1 MVTSSIKSAEIK
13 FGECNKQLLEEV
25 IFYGISLGADFV
37 ELFIENSD
45 NASILAEE
53 DFITSVSPSF
63 GKGAGIRIF
72 KDKRDGFVSTN
83 DLSKHGLM
91 RSISQAIEMLDISE
105 KTNNAI
111 FNGLNK
117 LKDYTKPKIN
127 WLKEVPTINEVSEKL
142 LLSTN
147 YLKKDKKV
155 VVRKGS
161 YSRNWQEVIIA
172 SSDGTYVTDIRLHQ
186 TVGLNVMTNDAQY
199 RSNGSRRF
207 GSHGIPNEFRLWD
220 HEKAANEV
228 YESSMNM
235 LYADYVEAGQMP
247 VVLANKFG
255 GVIFHEACGHLLET
269 TQIERGTTPFGN
281 KLNEQ
286 IAHEAVTAIDEG
298 LSEGSFGTLSVDD
311 EGMEPEKSVLIKNGI
326 LKKFISDRAGE
337 LRTGHKRT
345 GSGRRQN
352 YSFAAASRMRNTY
365 ISKGKYTKEDL
376 INSISDGL
384 YCKSMGGGS
393 VGATGQFNFAV
404 EEGYLIKNGKL
415 TKPVKGA
422 TLIGDAK
429 EVMPKISMCGDD
441 LELAP
446 GFCGSISGSVNV
458 TVGQPHIKV
467 DSITV
472 GGR

>member
-1 MVTSSIKSAEIK
+1 MLSSKIKYCDVE
-13 FGECNKQLLEEV
+13 FGKCNKELLEEV
-25 IFYGISLGADFV
+25 ISYGISLGADFV
-37 ELFIENSD
+37 EIFLENSD
-45 NASILAEE
+45 NSTILAEE
-53 DFITSVSPSF
+53 DCITSVSPSF

-83 DLSKHGLM
+83 DLTKKGLM
-91 RSISQAIEMLDISE
+91 GSVSQAIEMLDISDKKNKE
-105 KTNNAI
+105 LFRG
-111 FNGLNK
+111 FNE
-117 LKDYTKPKIN
+117 LKDYTASKKTWID
-127 WLKEVPTINEVSEKL
+127 EIPTINEISEKL
-142 LLSTN
+142 IQSTN
-147 YLKKDKKV
+147 SLKKNKII
-155 VVRKGS
+155 VRKGS

-172 SSDGTYVTDIRLHQ
+172 SSDGTYATDIRLHQ
-186 TVGLNVMTNDAQY
+186 TVGLNVIASDAQY

-207 GSHGIPNEFRLWD
+207 GSSGMPNEFRLWN

-269 TQIERGTTPFGN
+269 TQIERGTTPFKD
-281 KLNEQ
+281 KLNQ
-286 IAHEAVTAIDEG
+286 KIAHESLTAIDEG
-298 LSEGSFGTLSVDD
+298 ISAGSFGSLSVDD
-311 EGMEPEKSVLIKNGI
+311 EGMEPEKSILIKDGV

-352 YSFAAASRMRNTY
+352 YSFAAASRMRNTFIAKGEY
-365 ISKGKYTKEDL
+365 SKEEL

-429 EVMPKISMCGDD
+429 EVMPKISMCGND